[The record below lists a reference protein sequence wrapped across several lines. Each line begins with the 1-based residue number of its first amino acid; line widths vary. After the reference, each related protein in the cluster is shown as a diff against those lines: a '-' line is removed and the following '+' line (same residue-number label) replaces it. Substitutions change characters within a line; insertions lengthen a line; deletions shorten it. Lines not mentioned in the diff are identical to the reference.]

1 MKRKEAVPGASAP
14 GTPARARR
22 TTLCALCLLCVLC
35 VFTPLQAQTKDVI
48 TFTGGHADANNPDIY
63 VIDAEPDDVIADPE
77 GGDDKI
83 RIKLSRPQGAT
94 ATHEASITLNN
105 LNNPWDEG
113 TIVTF
118 APGETTKTVD
128 IAFANYAFET
138 YNGNAPAVFSVLC
151 TGYAEAAYD
160 VVIYNINRTATEE
173 PYECSFTTPAEAL
186 NSYGFIYRD
195 FYFFRWGQYI
205 LFSFNLGADVKI
217 SADSRMVIQTRYVD
231 HTNLPI
237 DADDYGMSKTRN
249 VVLTP
254 INVGAISDYVLYLY
268 RPSDD
273 EYMYS
278 LLIDDAYNGMVVD
291 NSDPIANDEFRA
303 LLFGINELG
312 PFEVANPAE
321 GALTSLFFSQE
332 DLQNTFFIMN
342 YPLRTFIPKFSNV
355 TIDKTTFK
363 SGETMTITAT
373 MDNWRVMKRAHLHNF
388 MNSFGVTLDGNETT
402 EPRRYT
408 FDEATGTVTY
418 YVTAPTVTDNTN
430 VNVDFGPLVTIPILD
445 EYLFLDH
452 YEYKIIPG
460 SEGFFTVTV
469 TSEAATAV
477 PATAIDFV
485 DIPADGS
492 NFHLVSTS
500 YGEVLSQRFPL
511 AITCTPAGASDAGTV
526 TFTVTND
533 GTNAFVG
540 TNEDGSYF
548 LDTGNNTGD
557 LTVTATLASGVST
570 SRTYHLTT
578 NPGKRIHTANTYL
591 AGTTLPKF
599 QFEISAWDQLERSWD
614 WTAVGDDVT
623 VNYTHANGSTWTE
636 HYRFSNLNSSIKP
649 VEGLWMSGL
658 WSGASKLYDLPFVF
672 TIEHP
677 DATVDQIGQP
687 IVTAEVIVNMQNPSG
702 HRIQVVSTA
711 SLEPRLKDFSF
722 KGYSQYEE
730 HYHYFS
736 DPTLNSE
743 VMYLPTRGFTVG
755 YEIPELG
762 LRETYDNQSGDPVPG
777 WLELQTDI
785 DSLYT
790 TATIKIHPDLDRS
803 QSYDLTLYT
812 LAQRSYDP
820 DEVMQRD
827 LTSKVSFSPI
837 QPEGNMVYRVN
848 GQNVTGDLTFDNADA
863 IAAVTNK
870 LKADGFIKNPFLR
883 NVAEIEDL
891 LDQMKAFF
899 NVYDNVFEGV
909 DVTLTRQG
917 DSDTIQTLT
926 HYKGTFMFAPPA
938 DGRTY
943 IIDVFYPAFNKH
955 YKSTFTSHPLTGI
968 RAVSLNM
975 WYNDYYFNYT
985 NNGKEYNIP
994 FNRQLDGFM
1003 YVEDADEFFLIKDGM
1018 KASIGFPDEFH
1029 AIVYNNTPELKTF
1042 KQYNSIDQ
1050 AEFSATD
1057 RDYVYWLNSTYEN
1070 PTVSWRQRTVTM
1082 NWDDLIV
1089 GSTLVKVIDSKGQP
1103 VTNATLNYAC
1113 VDKDMSNPNSMG
1125 SATYN
1130 ATLGGYQIETD
1141 PAQYA
1146 QLIEVV
1152 IPGREHPQL
1161 NKMNLWNYGYY
1172 WNRGQQRSHTIMLQ
1186 DDDAEVAQA
1195 NLETLKLTYHYT
1207 WRAEYEG
1214 MKAENNPVNLLTV
1227 EKSDTLD
1234 YSETADY
1241 PSIYKCF
1248 RDERFGTNVSGFRKS
1263 FARLSFNLHSD
1274 NILNTDDIKLVNTD
1288 GTLQLSPDATY
1299 TKFIGKDVFTNF
1311 NTNHCLLDFD
1321 LCDKIPY
1328 GVAEKLSLVK
1338 NGNETLFDLPLLRN
1352 NSIDMLDLTKNT
1364 TFDEKLATYD
1374 PTQVDDEIQDPN
1386 KGKTDMRDIGDIFG
1400 SFGSFNF
1407 STPPVIPFTLNIE
1420 RKDDYFL
1427 VRGIYEQNF
1436 IPYGQ
1441 MEDLM
1446 DAAAY
1451 MEWFEEQF
1459 TECMNSV
1466 NNMRNDVE
1474 DRLKEMKKM
1483 SGGFVGIKGYISG
1496 IGHYNAKTGKL
1507 DVNFYD
1513 GGIIMEAS
1521 ARVMGKTV
1529 VAHIAEFGVS
1539 IDLGIFSKLG
1549 VINRKA
1555 ANGDVSVPPRIDIIT
1570 ESRFHFGVGA
1580 WAELSLDIK
1589 IAKVAIGVM
1598 GYASIDVV
1606 SGTATP
1612 TYQKEA
1618 YAGTKVAFDFKLSG
1632 YVTGKFLWWGGTK
1645 DCTLLSG
1652 NDTFFDP
1659 DNATNPYHPA
1669 FGEPIFSYSRQN
1681 VTKNYK
1687 KLSRKTRRALDGTS
1701 LFDNVS
1707 GMAQPTY
1714 LLGGQSLLFNN
1725 LKTPSNYNDDRLQ
1738 VYDGGSKSDFVDTG
1752 VEAPMYDFAEDHN
1765 HRFELVAFEQMNA
1778 PIDGDALENYESEDQ
1793 VKLASEMSDIHVAW
1807 RDSGGE
1813 WQTQTIGSMEGAA
1826 CLTPAVAVSK
1836 EDMFDTHA
1844 AVIWQQGK
1852 TRFSDNGERYID
1864 GSLMLSRFTGD
1875 KWTDPVEI
1883 MRINRRNVPVE
1894 YKMTIKNTDQA
1905 LKSDEVLVAVALKQ
1919 DVNNLSEPTKLVY
1932 LNVTAEDWSFDSSY
1946 QVHTRYTNVEA
1957 NMLQMERVL
1966 DPNSKET
1973 YNGVDY
1979 HLTDGTNLVA
1989 YMEYTDNGRNLR
2001 MTTVN
2006 MKGEPTGK
2014 LNSNVGMMGRMV
2026 NDYRMVVDDNARD
2039 LSGVALLWSQSDQE
2053 TTDNGDGTAMMEIK
2067 NRIYASKLC
2076 SDDNQLYFSS
2086 PIAVADIDNKTEKM
2100 ILASMDGYLNDLD
2113 MKVAYSAANY
2123 SDAAAVR
2130 EVSVAFT
2137 NAIEHTASFNPYDVK
2152 SAEQVPF
2159 TITVENKGYEPI
2171 DRIDVKI
2178 GDNTTSYDVRVMPMA
2193 TTDIKVLYP
2202 VADDFDGTINYDVAA
2217 NFVPANS
2224 NALNSR
2230 TTGLQNSRTPGPHR
2244 IEQSGSQVNV
2254 RQVDMALKVLSKKTD
2269 ADGKT
2274 NIVAQVTNRSLLPLA
2289 NDMTVKVGLYN
2300 SPVVDE
2306 NAVAFTEVTLNAA
2319 DLYDA
2324 TAKQN
2329 KDKMVTLTIDKPDFS
2344 QTLYLCTV
2352 PMVGSEM
2359 VSDVLPTNNVLP
2371 VRLTGKYL
2379 RGDVNLDGKVDL
2391 ADVKAVY
2398 SIIAGTAADNGHA
2411 DVNNDGVIGVA
2422 DIIAIA
2428 NIMAK

>member
-1 MKRKEAVPGASAP
+1 MENKNQSYSPPASA
-14 GTPARARR
+14 RR
-22 TTLCALCLLCVLC
+22 SGGLLRSRWLWAVALLLGA
-35 VFTPLQAQTKDVI
+35 FTSLQAQTKDVI

-63 VIDAEPDDVIADPE
+63 VIDAGPDDLIADPE

-105 LNNPWDEG
+105 LNKPWDEG

-128 IAFANYAFET
+128 ITFANYAFET

-186 NSYGFIYRD
+186 NSYGLIYRD

-217 SADSRMVIQTRYVD
+217 SADSRMVIKTRYVD

-254 INVGAISDYVLYLY
+254 INAGAISDYVLYLY

-291 NSDPIANDEFRA
+291 NSDPIANDEYRA

-388 MNSFGVTLDGNETT
+388 MNCFGVTLDGNETT

-469 TSEAATAV
+469 TSEAATPV

-526 TFTVTND
+526 TFNVTND

-540 TNEDGSYF
+540 TNDDGSHF

-777 WLELQTDI
+777 WLELQSDL

-848 GQNVTGDLTFDNADA
+848 GENVNDDLTFDNAEA
-863 IAAVTNK
+863 IAAATNK
-870 LKADGFIKNPFLR
+870 LKTDGY
-883 NVAEIEDL
+883 VDEIEDIFNK
-891 LDQMKAFF
+891 MKALF
-899 NVYDNVFEGV
+899 NVYDNVFEGA

-926 HYKGTFMFAPPA
+926 HYKGMFMFAPPA

-975 WYNDYYFNYT
+975 MHNDYDFNYT
-985 NNGKEYNIP
+985 NEGKEYNIP
-994 FNRQLDGFM
+994 FNRRLEGFI
-1003 YVEDADEFFLIKDGM
+1003 YVKDTDEFFLKKDGM

-1042 KQYNSIDQ
+1042 KEINSISE
-1050 AEFSATD
+1050 AEDGNAD
-1057 RDYVYWLNSTYEN
+1057 KHYDYWLNTRYEN
-1070 PTVSWRQRTVTM
+1070 PTKYWNKRTVMM

-1089 GSTLVKVIDSKGQP
+1089 GSTLVTLIDSKGQP

-1125 SATYN
+1125 SATYS
-1130 ATLGGYQIETD
+1130 ASLGVYQIETD

-1146 QLIEVV
+1146 ELIEVV

-1172 WNRGQQRSHTIMLQ
+1172 WNRGKQRSHTIMLQ

-1241 PSIYKCF
+1241 PSIYKFF
-1248 RDERFGTNVSGFRKS
+1248 RDERFGTQVTGVRKS

-1364 TFDEKLATYD
+1364 TFDEELATYD
-1374 PTQVDDEIQDPN
+1374 PTQVDDEIKDKN
-1386 KGKTDMRDIGDIFG
+1386 KGKTDMGGIGNIFS

-1441 MEDLM
+1441 MADLM

-1474 DRLKEMKKM
+1474 DRLNQMKKRPDA
-1483 SGGFVGIKGYISG
+1483 FVGIKGYISG

-1521 ARVMGKTV
+1521 AHVMGKTV
-1529 VAHIAEFGVS
+1529 VAHIAQFGIS

-1549 VINRKA
+1549 VLNRKA
-1555 ANGDVSVPPRIDIIT
+1555 ANGDASVPPRIDIIT
-1570 ESRFHFGVGA
+1570 ESRFNFGVGA

-1618 YAGTKVAFDFKLSG
+1618 YAGTKVAFDFKLSA
-1632 YVTGKFLWWGGTK
+1632 YVTGKFLFWGGTK
-1645 DCTLLSG
+1645 DYTLLSG
-1652 NDTFFDP
+1652 NKTFYDP
-1659 DNATNPYHPA
+1659 NNATNPYHPD

-1707 GMAQPTY
+1707 SMAQPTY

-1725 LKTPSNYNDDRLQ
+1725 LKTPGNYNDDRLQ

-1765 HRFELVAFEQMNA
+1765 NRFELVAFEQMNN
-1778 PIDGDALENYESEDQ
+1778 PIDGDALENYESDDQ

-1807 RDSGGE
+1807 RDNGGE
-1813 WQTQTIGSMEGAA
+1813 WQTKTIGSMEGAA

-1836 EDMFDTHA
+1836 EDMFATHA

-1864 GSLMLSRFTGD
+1864 GSLMLSRYTDGE
-1875 KWTDPVEI
+1875 WTDPMEI

-1894 YKMTIKNTDQA
+1894 YKMTIKNDRGRGD
-1905 LKSDEVLVAVALKQ
+1905 SILVAVALKQ
-1919 DVNNLSEPTKLVY
+1919 NVNNLSEPTKLVY
-1932 LNVTAEDWSFDSSY
+1932 LTVTPPDGYTWDY
-1946 QVHTRYTNVEA
+1946 QVRTHYTNKTV

-1966 DPNSKET
+1966 DPNSEET
-1973 YNGVDY
+1973 YNGIDY
-1979 HLTDGTNLVA
+1979 HCTDGTNLMA

-2076 SDDNQLYFSS
+2076 SDDNQLYFST

-2202 VADDFDGTINYDVAA
+2202 VADDFDGTINYDVTA
-2217 NFVPANS
+2217 NFIPANS
-2224 NALNSR
+2224 NALNARGSKVAER
-2230 TTGLQNSRTPGPHR
+2230 PHR
-2244 IEQSGSQVNV
+2244 VEQSGSQMNV

-2269 ADGKT
+2269 AEGKT

-2306 NAVAFTEVTLNAA
+2306 NAVAFTEVTVTAA

-2329 KDKMVTLTIDKPDFS
+2329 KDKMVTLTIPQPDYS

-2371 VRLTGKYL
+2371 VRLTGKFL
-2379 RGDVNLDGKVDL
+2379 LGDINGDGKVDVS
-2391 ADVKAVY
+2391 DY
-2398 SIIAGTAADNGHA
+2398 
-2411 DVNNDGVIGVA
+2411 IGVA
-2422 DIIAIA
+2422 NRILGQTPAGFIEKAGDIDGNGVIDVSDYIGIA
-2428 NIMAK
+2428 NIILTGSPYGK

>member
-1 MKRKEAVPGASAP
+1 MTTTKLTTNGHRILDGWLVQLCLTAVLLLFGASLNVSADND
-14 GTPARARR
+14 R
-22 TTLCALCLLCVLC
+22 
-35 VFTPLQAQTKDVI
+35 DII
-48 TFTGGHADANNPDIY
+48 TFTGGQEDPNNSDIY
-63 VIDAEPDDVIADPE
+63 VIDAGPDDVIPDPD
-77 GGDDKI
+77 GGMDFNLRI
-83 RIKLSRPQGAT
+83 RLSRPLGAS
-94 ATHEASITLNN
+94 ATHEASITLVHLFGWEEEN
-105 LNNPWDEG
+105 
-113 TIVTF
+113 TVTF
-118 APGETTKTVD
+118 APGETEKTVE
-128 IAFANYAFET
+128 IFVHGYASEF
-138 YNGNAPAVFSVLC
+138 YNGNAPAVFSVLR

-160 VVIYNINRTATEE
+160 VLIYNINHTATEE
-173 PYECSFTTPAEAL
+173 PQECSLTTSAEAL
-186 NSYGFIYRD
+186 NVYDLMYRD
-195 FYFFRWGQYI
+195 LYFFRWGKYI
-205 LFSFNLGADVKI
+205 LFTFNLGSDVKI
-217 SADSRMVIQTRYVD
+217 SADSRLVIQTRSVD

-254 INVGAISDYVLYLY
+254 INVGAVSDMALYLY

-273 EYMYS
+273 EYLYS
-278 LLIDDAYNGMVVD
+278 FQINDENYGLYVD
-291 NSDPIANDEFRA
+291 NSEPIENDEYRA
-303 LLFGINELG
+303 VLFGINEVG

-332 DLQNTFFIMN
+332 DMQNTFFLMN
-342 YPLRTFIPKFSNV
+342 YPLYAFQPKFSNV
-355 TIDKTTFK
+355 TIDKTTYK

-373 MDNWRVMKRAHLHNF
+373 MDNWRVMKRAHLRNF
-388 MNSFGVTLDGNETT
+388 MNCFGVTLNGNQTT
-402 EPRRYT
+402 EPRR
-408 FDEATGTVTY
+408 FDLDEATGTVTY
-418 YVTAPTVTDNTN
+418 YVTAPTVAANTT
-430 VNVDFGPLVTIPILD
+430 VNVDFGPTKLVE
-445 EYLFLDH
+445 EYNEGVLHKRYMVL
-452 YEYKIIPG
+452 PG

-469 TSEAATAV
+469 TSETATAI

-485 DIPADGS
+485 DMPADGS
-492 NFHLVSTS
+492 NIHLEGASS
-500 YGEVLSQRFPL
+500 SGIDSQRFSL
-511 AITCTPAGASDAGTV
+511 AITSTPAGATDASTV
-526 TFTVTND
+526 TYTVTNN
-533 GTNAFVG
+533 GTNASIG
-540 TNEDGSYF
+540 TNDDGSLYF
-548 LDTGNNTGD
+548 NTGNNTGD
-557 LTVTATLASGVST
+557 LTLTATLASGVST

-599 QFEISAWDQLERSWD
+599 QFEISAWNQLEGSWE

-636 HYRFSNLNSSIKP
+636 HYHLSNLNSSIKA
-649 VEGLWMSGL
+649 VEGFWMNGL

-672 TIEHP
+672 TEEHP

-722 KGYSQYEE
+722 KGYTRMEE
-730 HYHYFS
+730 HYHYLS
-736 DPTLNSE
+736 DPTLSSE

-762 LRETYDNQSGDPVPG
+762 LRETYNNQSGDPVPD
-777 WLELQTDI
+777 WLELQNDV
-785 DSLYT
+785 DGLYT

-827 LTSKVSFSPI
+827 LTCNVTFSPI

-863 IAAVTNK
+863 IAAVTNT
-870 LKADGFIKNPFLR
+870 LKADGFIER
-883 NVAEIEDL
+883 GYASNVNAIEDIFN
-891 LDQMKAFF
+891 QMKAFF
-899 NVYDNVFEGV
+899 TVYDNVFEGAE
-909 DVTLTRQG
+909 VTLTRQG
-917 DSDTIQTLT
+917 DEEPLQTLT

-955 YKSTFTSHPLTGI
+955 YKSTFVSHPLTGI

-975 WYNDYYFNYT
+975 KSNNYVFTYT
-985 NNGKEYNIP
+985 NDGNEYNIP
-994 FNRQLDGFM
+994 FNHQLDGFI
-1003 YVEDADEFFLIKDGM
+1003 YVEDTDEFFLKKDEM
-1018 KASIGFPDEFH
+1018 KACIGYPDEFH

-1042 KQYNSIDQ
+1042 EEINSISQ
-1050 AEFSATD
+1050 AESGDAD
-1057 RDYVYWLNSTYEN
+1057 RYYVYRLNSAYVN
-1070 PTVSWRQRTVTM
+1070 PTAYWRQRTVTF
-1082 NWDDLIV
+1082 NWDDLNV
-1089 GSTLVKVIDSKGQP
+1089 GNTLVTVIDSKGQP

-1125 SATYN
+1125 SAIYN
-1130 ATLGGYQIETD
+1130 ASFGGYQIDTD

-1146 QLIEVV
+1146 ELIEVV

-1161 NKMNLWNYGYY
+1161 NKMNLWNYGYSR
-1172 WNRGQQRSHTIMLQ
+1172 NRGKQRSHTIMLQ
-1186 DDDAEVAQA
+1186 DDDAEVSQA
-1195 NLETLKLTYHYT
+1195 NLETLKLTGHYS
-1207 WRAEYEG
+1207 RSAEYEG
-1214 MKAENNPVNLLTV
+1214 MKAENTPINLLTV

-1241 PSIYKCF
+1241 PTVFKLF
-1248 RDERFGTNVSGFRKS
+1248 RDERFGTNVSGYRKS

-1274 NILNTDDIKLVNTD
+1274 DILNTDGIKLVNTN
-1288 GTLQLSPDATY
+1288 GTVQLSPDATY
-1299 TKFIGKDVFTNF
+1299 TRFIGKDVFTTF
-1311 NTNHCLLDFD
+1311 NTNHYLLDFD
-1321 LCDKIPY
+1321 LCDKIAY
-1328 GVAEKLSLVK
+1328 GVTEKLSLVR
-1338 NGNETLFDLPLLRN
+1338 NGNETLLDLPLLRN
-1352 NSIDMLDLTKNT
+1352 NSVDMLDLTKNT
-1364 TFDEKLATYD
+1364 TFDEELATYD
-1374 PTQVDDEIQDPN
+1374 PTQVDDEIKDKN
-1386 KGKTDMRDIGDIFG
+1386 KGNTDMGAIGNIFG

-1474 DRLKEMKKM
+1474 DRLNQMKKM
-1483 SGGFVGIKGYISG
+1483 SDAFVGIKGYISG
-1496 IGHYNAKTGKL
+1496 IGHYDPKTGKL

-1521 ARVMGKTV
+1521 AHVMGKTV
-1529 VAHIAEFGVS
+1529 VANIAQFGVS

-1549 VINRKA
+1549 VLNRKA
-1555 ANGDVSVPPRIDIIT
+1555 ANGDASVPPRIDIIT
-1570 ESRFHFGVGA
+1570 ESRFNFGVGA

-1618 YAGTKVAFDFKLSG
+1618 YAGTKVAFDFKLSA
-1632 YVTGKFLWWGGTK
+1632 YVTGKFLFWGGTK
-1645 DCTLLSG
+1645 DYTLLSG
-1652 NDTFFDP
+1652 NNTFYDP
-1659 DNATNPYHPA
+1659 DNATNPYHPD
-1669 FGEPIFSYSRQN
+1669 FGEPIFSYSQQN

-1714 LLGGQSLLFNN
+1714 LLGGLSLLFNN

-1738 VYDGGSKSDFVDTG
+1738 VYSGGSESDFVDTG

-1765 HRFELVAFEQMNA
+1765 NQFELVAFEQMNA
-1778 PIDGDALENYESEDQ
+1778 PINGDALESYNTDNQ
-1793 VKLASEMSDIHVAW
+1793 VKLCSEMSDIHVAW
-1807 RDSGGE
+1807 RNNGGE

-1826 CLTPAVAVSK
+1826 CVTPAVAVSK
-1836 EDMFDTHA
+1836 EDMFATHA

-1864 GSLMLSRFTGD
+1864 GSLMLSRFTGSE
-1875 KWTDPVEI
+1875 WTDPVEI

-1894 YKMTIKNTDQA
+1894 YKMTIKNTNQGF
-1905 LKSDEVLVAVALKQ
+1905 SGDEVLVALALKQ

-1932 LNVTAEDWSFDSSY
+1932 LNVTAEDWSFDSYY

-1966 DPNSKET
+1966 DPSSEQT
-1973 YNGVDY
+1973 YNGIDY
-1979 HLTDGTNLVA
+1979 HCTDGTNLMA
-1989 YMEYTDNGRNLR
+1989 YMEYTDNGRNLKL
-2001 MTTVN
+2001 TTVN

-2039 LSGVALLWSQSDQE
+2039 LGGVALLWSQSDQE
-2053 TTDNGDGTAMMEIK
+2053 TTDNGDGTATMEIK

-2100 ILASMDGYLNDLD
+2100 ILASMDGYLDGLN

-2130 EVSVAFT
+2130 EVPVVFT
-2137 NAIEHTASFNPYDVK
+2137 NDIEHTATFNPYDVK

-2159 TITVENKGYEPI
+2159 TITVENKGFEPI
-2171 DRIDVKI
+2171 NRIDVTI
-2178 GDNTTSYDVRVMPMA
+2178 ADNTTSYDVRIMPMG

-2202 VADDFDGTINYDVAA
+2202 VADNFDGTISYDIAA
-2217 NFVPANS
+2217 NFIPANS
-2224 NALNSR
+2224 NALKARGKKVANR
-2230 TTGLQNSRTPGPHR
+2230 PHR
-2244 IEQSGSQVNV
+2244 IEQSGSQLNV
-2254 RQVDMALKVLSKKTD
+2254 RQVDMALKMLSKKTG

-2274 NIVAQVTNRSLLPLA
+2274 NIVVEVSNHSLLPLA

-2306 NAVAFTEVTLNAA
+2306 NAVALTEVTLNAT

-2329 KDKMVTLTIDKPDFS
+2329 KDKMVTLTIDQPDFS
-2344 QTLYLCTV
+2344 QALYLCTV
-2352 PMVGSEM
+2352 PQLRGAIVN
-2359 VSDVLPTNNVLP
+2359 DVLPTNNVLP
-2371 VRLTGKYL
+2371 VSVAGKYML
-2379 RGDVNLDGKVDL
+2379 GDVNGDKKVTISDAVGIVRKVSGTTPSGFIEKA
-2391 ADVKAVY
+2391 ADVTRDGGITINDAV
-2398 SIIAGTAADNGHA
+2398 GV
-2411 DVNNDGVIGVA
+2411 VNMIL
-2422 DIIAIA
+2422 
-2428 NIMAK
+2428 KK